1 MCYHVLF
8 YYSWQ
13 NSAPLREID
22 KTNISCNTSQCSD
35 APAPAKQWLSSAR
48 LLFIFVSIIRALSY
62 LTSQFWVPIIC
73 YPTTILH
80 QFYIEF
86 LKYISDARVLN
97 LVFSRTSSTT
107 LNFFEIAWN
116 LWRLESMQSGTKSI
130 LHSDCAAP
138 CQRQLPPNLVL
149 DPWTSINIWP
159 KPNPTK
165 RLDWAAIIFTK
176 WSGLPLM
183 DWELC
188 IVFGLLRLTEE
199 NDREDHSLLALESF
213 LCYL

>member
-1 MCYHVLF
+1 MCCHVLF

-13 NSAPLREID
+13 ISGPLREID

-107 LNFFEIAWN
+107 LNFFEIAWKSLEIGIN
-116 LWRLESMQSGTKSI
+116 AVRDKVHSPFWLRGALPAPAPSEPRPWSLDIDQHLTKTQPNKKIRLSRNY
-130 LHSDCAAP
+130 LHKMIWASVNGLRIVHSFWLIEAYWGEW
-138 CQRQLPPNLVL
+138 QRR
-149 DPWTSINIWP
+149 W
-159 KPNPTK
+159 
-165 RLDWAAIIFTK
+165 
-176 WSGLPLM
+176 
-183 DWELC
+183 
-188 IVFGLLRLTEE
+188 
-199 NDREDHSLLALESF
+199 
-213 LCYL
+213 